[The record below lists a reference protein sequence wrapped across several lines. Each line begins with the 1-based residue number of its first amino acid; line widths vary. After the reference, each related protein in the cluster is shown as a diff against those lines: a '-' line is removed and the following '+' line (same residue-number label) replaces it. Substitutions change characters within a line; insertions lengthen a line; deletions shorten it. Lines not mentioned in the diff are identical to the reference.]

1 MTSENINL
9 AILTEG
15 DFLSEGNITLN
26 SISKFTSIRKTL
38 TIQMF
43 QLY

>member
-15 DFLSEGNITLN
+15 VLSEGNITL
-26 SISKFTSIRKTL
+26 IEVYLKFTSIRNFDK
-38 TIQMF
+38 MF

>member
-15 DFLSEGNITLN
+15 DFFIRGNITLIGG
-26 SISKFTSIRKTL
+26 ISKITSIRKL
-38 TIQMF
+38 
-43 QLY
+43 

>member
-15 DFLSEGNITLN
+15 DFLSEGNITLC
-26 SISKFTSIRKTL
+26 ISKIYFNKTL

>member
-15 DFLSEGNITLN
+15 DFFIRGNITLIGG
-26 SISKFTSIRKTL
+26 ISKITNKKTL